1 MVRPERLKL
10 THVAIRKDGIVYSLP
25 APNRH
30 HHILWIL
37 AERKGL
43 PNVPSVA
50 DESMLVETPNA
61 GEDSQGFLDESGRYL
76 NRRQAEV
83 NAFLFNQIKNG
94 KLIGSVLTSEDLW

>member
-1 MVRPERLKL
+1 MSERLRL

-37 AERKGL
+37 CKRDGL
-43 PNVPSVA
+43 PNVPPVD
-50 DESMLVETPNA
+50 DEALLGETLDN

-76 NRRQAEV
+76 NRAQAEV
-83 NAFLFNQIKNG
+83 NAFLHNQVKNG
-94 KLIGSVLTSEDLW
+94 KLIGGPLSSEDLW